1 MRAGGLVASLAIM
14 AVAAG
19 GAPGCGTPV
28 LRIADPSLGD
38 YYTPE
43 EFRKLREEQRDE
55 YCADLA
61 RQDSSYV
68 AAIADLSAAVSGI
81 EARRASAAA
90 EADSLGRLADSLETL
105 LALAPE
111 GRGGRE
117 SGAAPGAAT
126 ADPATAG
133 PATACVV
140 RPGDS
145 LWRIAARA
153 SGYGDGRRWSRIHEA
168 NRDRIPDPD
177 LIHPGQ
183 EIRIPR

>member
-1 MRAGGLVASLAIM
+1 VASLAIV
-14 AVAAG
+14 AVAVG
-19 GAPGCGTPV
+19 GAAGCAKPV

-43 EFRKLREEQRDE
+43 EFRKLRKEQRDE

-61 RQDSSYV
+61 RQDSSYLS
-68 AAIADLSAAVSGI
+68 AIADLGAAVSEI
-81 EARRASAAA
+81 DARRAFAAA

-105 LALAPE
+105 LASATE
-111 GRGGRE
+111 GRGGPKPGTA
-117 SGAAPGAAT
+117 SGGSSGT
-126 ADPATAG
+126 ATAG
-133 PATACVV
+133 QATAGTATVYVV
-140 RPGDS
+140 RGGDS

-177 LIHPGQ
+177 LIYPGQ
-183 EIRIPR
+183 EIQIPR